1 MRNYWRPLF
10 LVVLSCLGLYL
21 FSAGSVPKAH
31 GVGQVFISPSAIP
44 TSSTGSTV
52 TLQVQVSNVDPF
64 TGWDVEI
71 RTDESILNPT
81 GISIDGNLLTANF
94 GASMF
99 LVADCV
105 NGQGTGCGSEDGL
118 GVVHSA
124 ASALGSKSVPPG
136 PTSGLLFTVTYTAL
150 NGGSGDSLV
159 EIIRQVIANGVTGS
173 IINVSVANAVYGSGQ
188 DFGIQLT
195 PLFGNV
201 MQGGETMVNA
211 TILSFNGFS
220 GSINLS
226 ANSVLSAYAVPTTVF
241 LQPDGSVTAEMFAS
255 TTLCDVPS
263 SYSLAMVAVS
273 GSVSHEVRAFPNL
286 EPNTGGNPDFCMIRF
301 ETSASVRQGSQITIR
316 FLLSS
321 HNKFNGTVSMSV
333 SVLPALSNGPSVA
346 LKSNSV
352 TMYPGGFG
360 DGEIQV
366 STTLGTSL
374 GDYTIIV
381 NANSGK
387 TSHFLTETLSVIMPA
402 PTFSISASSPNITVA
417 PGSSTTDT
425 ISLKSLFGFNDT
437 VALGTAIQPFIATG
451 PSISLSVYT
460 FRLASTVNSTLTV
473 VAPMKAQIGNYSVMV
488 FADGGG
494 IRSSVNVTVDV
505 TPLDPPYFTSL
516 QWDHRVSV
524 GKGGVET
531 FNIGLHNPNKNTI
544 FLQIQV
550 LMIDSSGTPLALST
564 GMLQANSE
572 QTFAGI
578 ALTATFSPTDIGST
592 FSFVATI
599 MWGTSSSNLS
609 ITGSARAGTPT
620 SGIFTIVV

>member
-1 MRNYWRPLF
+1 MRDYWRPLF
-10 LVVLSCLGLYL
+10 LLVLSCLGLSL
-21 FSAGSVPKAH
+21 FSTGSVPKAH
-31 GVGQVFISPSAIP
+31 AAGQVFISPSSIP

-52 TLQVQVSNVDPF
+52 TVQVQVSNVDPF

-81 GISIDGNLLTANF
+81 GISIDGNLLTTSF

-124 ASALGSKSVPPG
+124 ASALGSRSVPPG

-150 NGGSGDSLV
+150 NGGSGVSLV
-159 EIIRQVIANGVTGS
+159 EIMREVIANGVSGTIVS
-173 IINVSVANAVYGSGQ
+173 VSVANAVYGSAQ

-195 PLFGNV
+195 PLFGDV

-226 ANSVLSAYAVPTTVF
+226 ANSVLSAYATPTTIF
-241 LQPDGSVTAEMFAS
+241 LQPDGSATAEMFAS
-255 TTLCDVPS
+255 TTLCDLPS
-263 SYSLAMVAVS
+263 SYSLGMVAVS
-273 GSVSHEVRAFPNL
+273 GNVSHEVRAFPNV

-301 ETSASVRQGSQITIR
+301 ERSATVRQGSEITIR

-321 HNKFNGTVSMSV
+321 HNKFNGTVSMTV
-333 SVLPALSNGPSVA
+333 SVLPTLTNGPSVT
-346 LKSNSV
+346 LKAKSV
-352 TMYPGGFG
+352 TMFPGGFG

-366 STTLGTSL
+366 ATTLGTAL

-381 NANSGK
+381 NATNGN
-387 TSHFLTETLSVIMPA
+387 TSHFLTETLSVITPS
-402 PTFSISASSPNITVA
+402 PTFSIGASSPNITVA
-417 PGSSTTDT
+417 PGSSASDT
-425 ISLKSLFGFNDT
+425 ISLRSLFGFNDT

-460 FRLASTVNSTLTV
+460 FRLSSTLNSTLTV
-473 VAPMKAQIGNYSVMV
+473 VAPTKAQIGNYSVTV
-488 FADGGG
+488 FAIGGG
-494 IRSSVNVTVDV
+494 IRASVNVTVDV
-505 TPLDPPYFTSL
+505 TPLDPPYFTNL

-524 GKGGVET
+524 GTGGVET
-531 FNIGLHNPNKNTI
+531 FSIGLHNPNKNTI
-544 FLQIQV
+544 FLLIQV
-550 LMIDSSGTPLALST
+550 LAVDSSGTPLALST
-564 GMLQANSE
+564 GMLQLSPD
-572 QTFAGI
+572 QTLTGI
-578 ALTATFSPTDIGST
+578 TLAATFSPADIGST
-592 FSFVATI
+592 FSFAATI
-599 MWGTSSSNLS
+599 MWGTTSSNLS

-620 SGIFTIVV
+620 SGIFTIIV